1 MTRPRTLASHPRE
14 FFAFTEEL
22 LTHPTRTVDCGGPGP
37 RQAFALRAG
46 MYHFWARLRREVEE
60 TGHRPDQLDDLAN
73 QLALAGKVGSVAD
86 GTLIRAL
93 YRIAANTAISIES
106 AAGRNVVRFQPK
118 SATGLAMLLSE
129 NLSAPPEPLS
139 DGGAGLLAELEHGRD
154 GSGNLD

>member
-22 LTHPTRTVDCGGPGP
+22 LTHPARTVDCGGPDP

-60 TGHRPDQLDDLAN
+60 TGHRPDQLDDLAAR
-73 QLALAGKVGSVAD
+73 LALAGKVGDLAD
-86 GTLIRAL
+86 GALIRAL
-93 YRIAANTAISIES
+93 YRIAANTSVSIDS
-106 AAGRNVVRFQPK
+106 TGGRNVVRFQPK
-118 SATGLAMLLSE
+118 SVTGLGALLAE

-139 DGGAGLLAELEHGRD
+139 DGGASLLAELEHGPD
-154 GSGNLD
+154 GVGKS

>member
-22 LTHPTRTVDCGGPGP
+22 LVHPTRTVDCGGPGP

-73 QLALAGKVGSVAD
+73 RLALAGKISDLRAD
-86 GTLIRAL
+86 GALVRAL
-93 YRIAANTAISIES
+93 YRIAANTSISIDLL
-106 AAGRNVVRFQPK
+106 AGRNVVRFQPK
-118 SATGLAMLLSE
+118 SVTGLGALLAE

-139 DGGAGLLAELEHGRD
+139 DGGASLLAELEHGPD
-154 GSGNLD
+154 VTGKS